1 MGASREELLKAI
13 KAKANANSTL
23 STAISSDIFFDHIP
37 NNPTEPNTMPYIT
50 YHFITDVPIDTF
62 AGGPED
68 VTIQFSIFDDRPGV
82 ANIEAITSD
91 LDLVFDRATLTYD
104 TATSICCLREM
115 GTGPTWLPDDRVWM
129 RTVDYRI
136 IFEHP

>member
-23 STAISSDIFFDHIP
+23 STAVNSDVFFDHVP
-37 NNPTEPNTMPYIT
+37 AGNTMPYIT
-50 YHFITDVPIDTF
+50 YHLITDVPIDTF

-68 VTIQFSIFDDRPGV
+68 VTVQFSIFDDRPGV

-91 LDLVFDRATLTYD
+91 LDLAFDRATLTFD
-104 TATSICCLREM
+104 TATHVACVREM